1 MTKENV
7 LYVNFKRDEDREFTC
22 DIYTYD
28 QKKYRSIVRASSTTQ
43 AYDLATAEA
52 YSYDVFRIRCVVL
65 FTQSPDNIDNNTQPL
80 KVFLLPRNVARVD

>member
-1 MTKENV
+1 MNNENV

-28 QKKYRSIVRASSTTQ
+28 QKKYRSIVKASSSTQ

-52 YSYDVFRIRCVVL
+52 YSYEVFGIRCVVL
-65 FTQSPDNIDNNTQPL
+65 FIQSPDNIDKDTQPL
-80 KVFLLPRNVARVD
+80 KVFLLPRDVARVK